1 MELNPLDMNHTRSRI
16 SNEKVTKGI
25 QKPHQRSRSRSLKK
39 TPIFPGREQRDDIYP
54 AKQSAALHSPDMNIP
69 PRSPSRKSSNPVK
82 EVRKKSFCTGEMG
95 TSIFDEQLTLN

>member
-1 MELNPLDMNHTRSRI
+1 
-16 SNEKVTKGI
+16 
-25 QKPHQRSRSRSLKK
+25 
-39 TPIFPGREQRDDIYP
+39 
-54 AKQSAALHSPDMNIP
+54 MNIP